1 MASTTEEGFKVPR
14 YVILTLI
21 AAFVIMA
28 VFALIASENPDGLE
42 RMFETIGVEGAEGGG
57 FLSFGEG
64 FAADLLTMAV
74 GMAIVFAIIIVIM
87 LAVRY
92 LKRS

>member
-1 MASTTEEGFKVPR
+1 MVAATEEGFTIPR
-14 YVILTLI
+14 YVILALI
-21 AAFVIMA
+21 VAFAIMA

-42 RMFETIGVEGAEGGG
+42 RMFEAVGVEGAESG

-64 FAADLLTMAV
+64 LAADLLSMAV